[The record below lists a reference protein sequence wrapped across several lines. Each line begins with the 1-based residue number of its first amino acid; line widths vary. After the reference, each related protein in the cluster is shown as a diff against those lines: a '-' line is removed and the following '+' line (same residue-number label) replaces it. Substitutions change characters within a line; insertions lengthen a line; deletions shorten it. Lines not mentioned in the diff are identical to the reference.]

1 MDSPQVDSNRRK
13 LKRRSSSMSS
23 LVDRKTIDHE
33 QDLVMTKQYIIQKKN
48 QARRNYR
55 DNLIVKNRQIDF
67 ANANVLL
74 EEPMFTSTDSIP
86 TEVIKSG
93 EHYRMDT
100 IEIKVQQTDT
110 LAEAVGGPT
119 SSRLMS
125 IKNKINNFKNNFR
138 NIVKK
143 SIPSF
148 DSSLKPV
155 VEAPPTKKAF
165 QRMPFSPL
173 KHGNKMLNPQV
184 INEQHKRLTQ
194 PNNNN
199 KLVRSVSVLNIKP
212 TNQVKCANS
221 VAPKATAPP
230 RVKQLKSFDSISS
243 LKEQNKP
250 AFKLGTKIQYNDRY
264 LFETVKPSSVEIDRF
279 NKLITKRKI
288 ANHLGGSH
296 TSINSIN

>member
-13 LKRRSSSMSS
+13 LKRRSSSMSN

-33 QDLVMTKQYIIQKKN
+33 QELVMTKQYIIQKKN

-67 ANANVLL
+67 ANANVLV

-86 TEVIKSG
+86 SVVIKS
-93 EHYRMDT
+93 EEYYRMDT
-100 IEIKVQQTDT
+100 IELTVQTDT
-110 LAEAVGGPT
+110 SNNSSTGVCGPT
-119 SSRLMS
+119 SSRLTS
-125 IKNKINNFKNNFR
+125 IKNKINNLKNNFR
-138 NIVKK
+138 SMVKK

-155 VEAPPTKKAF
+155 VQTAPVLERKKAF
-165 QRMPFSPL
+165 ERTPFSPL
-173 KHGNKMLNPQV
+173 KHANKVLNPQV
-184 INEQHKRLTQ
+184 INEQHRRLTQ
-194 PNNNN
+194 PNNN

-212 TNQVKCANS
+212 ASQVAKCESN
-221 VAPKATAPP
+221 VAPKTAPP
-230 RVKQLKSFDSISS
+230 QNNLRVKQLKSFDSISS

-264 LFETVKPSSVEIDRF
+264 LFETVKVMVSIFFFS
-279 NKLITKRKI
+279 ITK
-288 ANHLGGSH
+288 HLCKV
-296 TSINSIN
+296 